1 MKMVVMDL
9 DGTLLRSD
17 KSISDRTLKALN
29 MLNSKGIKLVIA
41 TARAKRHV
49 AKLLPFDFENMYIA
63 CYNGAEIYHGEK
75 LIYYKYIDE
84 KLVEDF
90 VKRLRGKYPSI
101 NVALEISNCLY
112 TCFDINVMKNWDPPY
127 SRVDFFNFK
136 YMPSA
141 KILVDLREIED
152 ISVITDNIP
161 NCCKCTV
168 TDGGTLAQIS
178 HSDISKLNAVKDILR
193 ILNIDLK
200 DIIAFGDDY
209 NDLEMLVECG
219 RGVAMGNAPDEIKKI
234 VGCCTL
240 TNDEDGVAVEIE
252 NILDQMK

>member
-17 KSISDRTLKALN
+17 KSISDRTLKVLN
-29 MLNSKGIKLVIA
+29 RLNSKGIKLVIA

-49 AKLLPFDFENMYIA
+49 AKLFPFDFENMYIA

-84 KLVEDF
+84 KFAEDF
-90 VKRLRGKYPSI
+90 VKRLLGKYPSI

-127 SRVDFFNFK
+127 SRVNFFNFK
-136 YMPSA
+136 YMPAA

-152 ISVITDNIP
+152 ISEITDNIP
-161 NCCKCTV
+161 NCCKCIV

-178 HSDISKLNAVKDILR
+178 HADISKLNALKDISG
-193 ILNIDLK
+193 ILNIELR

-219 RGVAMGNAPDEIKKI
+219 RGVAMGNAPDEIKRI

-252 NILDQMK
+252 NILDRMK